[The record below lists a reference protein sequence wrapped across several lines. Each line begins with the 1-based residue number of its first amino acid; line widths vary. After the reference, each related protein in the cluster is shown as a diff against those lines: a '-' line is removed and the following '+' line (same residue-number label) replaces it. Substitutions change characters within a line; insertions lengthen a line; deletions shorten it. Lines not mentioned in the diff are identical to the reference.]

1 LSIRLSESDK
11 NMEYTFG
18 HYIRKLRLD
27 HNLTLNELA
36 GQLNIN
42 YANLSKIE
50 NGKRE
55 FDVKRLP
62 DLCQLFK
69 LDMNEMEKELI
80 SDKIAKS
87 LFEQKLDSSILNLAQ
102 QKMNYYSE
110 ISDHSKANTE
120 EPDLFTEQ
128 FDWRLKEFSKPN
140 AEIRIGTL
148 FSGIGAIE
156 HAFNRL
162 KLNHS
167 IVFASDI
174 DPHVKQSY
182 FANYEIGASDWY
194 NDVTTFSAE
203 KYKGKVDLIVGG
215 SPCQAFSMVGKRRGL
230 EDVRG
235 TLFYDFARIVSETQ
249 PKVFIFENVKGLLNH
264 DGGNTWKV
272 VQDVFKELGY
282 KTHPQILNSKDFGIP
297 QHRERIFVVGFKDHN
312 VEFTFP
318 EKIKLEHT
326 MQDFL
331 EDYTDSKYYL
341 KEKGVKFVTSSKNK
355 SKRYTQINGEVMLC
369 QKANQ
374 QFNWHGDFV
383 FENAL
388 EDDFDN
394 FVFDVCS
401 VEEKY
406 YLSEKVKN
414 YVLAG
419 GTKNFRTSTKT
430 DLEVARPLLQ
440 TMHKMHRAGVDNYVT
455 HNKGKIRKLTP
466 RECLRLMGFRD
477 DFKIAVSDTQAYRQA
492 GNSIV
497 VDVLIAL
504 LKQMD
509 ITQFGK

>member
-1 LSIRLSESDK
+1 MTSHMQE
-11 NMEYTFG
+11 TFG
-18 HYIRKLRLD
+18 QYIKDLRTQKGYTLTQLAAKLD
-27 HNLTLNELA
+27 
-36 GQLNIN
+36 IDS
-42 YANLSKIE
+42 ANLSKIE

-55 FDVKRLP
+55 FDEKRLP
-62 DLCQLFK
+62 KLCKVFK
-69 LDMNEMEKELI
+69 LDKQEMERELF
-80 SDKIAKS
+80 SEKIAKS
-87 LFEQKLDSSILNLAQ
+87 VCDKKLDATILSLAE
-102 QKMNYYSE
+102 KKIKYINNEYSE
-110 ISDHSKANTE
+110 KVSIVAEPNLFGE
-120 EPDLFTEQ
+120 ET
-128 FDWRLKEFSKPN
+128 DWRQKEFANPN
-140 AEIRIGTL
+140 AEIRVGTL

-156 HAFNRL
+156 HAFSRL

-167 IVFASDI
+167 ITFASDI
-174 DPHVKQSY
+174 DTHVKQSY
-182 FANYEIGASDWY
+182 FANYEIAASDWY
-194 NDVTTFSAE
+194 DDVTKFSAK
-203 KYKGKVDLIVGG
+203 KYKGKIDILIGG
-215 SPCQAFSMVGKRRGL
+215 SPCQAFSMVGKRKGL

-235 TLFYDFARIVSETQ
+235 TLFYDFARIVSETK

-272 VQDVFKELGY
+272 VQEVFHELGY
-282 KTHPQILNSKDFGIP
+282 KTQSKILNSKDYGIP
-297 QHRERIFVVGFKDHN
+297 QHRERIFVVGFKDHK
-312 VEFTFP
+312 VDFTFP
-318 EKIKLEHT
+318 DKIKLEHT

-331 EDYTDSKYYL
+331 EDYIESKYYL

-355 SKRYTQINGEVMLC
+355 NKRYTQINGDVMLC

-383 FENAL
+383 FESTDEN
-388 EDDFDN
+388 EFND
-394 FVFDVCS
+394 FVFDVNK

-406 YLSEKVKN
+406 YLSEKVKK

-430 DLEVARPLLQ
+430 DLEIARPLLQ

-477 DFKIAVSDTQAYRQA
+477 DFKINVSDTQMYRQA

-509 ITQFGK
+509 ITLFGAK